1 MIITLKQSQ
10 IEEALVQYMQGKG
23 LDTQNR
29 QVEVSFT
36 AGRGQNGLMATLE
49 FGDFQK
55 PKEQGVSPTLM
66 TRSAEVEVPPQPEVQ
81 QAETVAEDV
90 GEDVKD
96 AAHTVPAEAP
106 KKNIFAGKQ

>member
-36 AGRGQNGLMATLE
+36 AGRGQNGLMATME

-55 PKEQGVSPTLM
+55 PEEPVIPSGPI
-66 TRSAEVEVPPQPEVQ
+66 TRSAEVEVPPQPEVVQ
-81 QAETVAEDV
+81 PEGVVEAVEENVE
-90 GEDVKD
+90 D
-96 AAHTVPAEAP
+96 AAPTAEAT